1 MTRSRGPAT
10 ISRSSVNLTPNV
22 RSAIRASN
30 RPSQPTHSS
39 ANDAAWTRFESKIE
53 KEQQSIQLCIVCSA
67 LDLFSAEI
75 EGNKAAL
82 YVRREL
88 QFGWLASWI
97 FSFQLSSYA
106 VWLVDLKFHF
116 LWNAILY
123 SGNYDSSNVCKFCH
137 NSMYHKKLLTSCL
150 TF

>member
-106 VWLVDLKFHF
+106 VWLVVISSFTF
-116 LWNAILY
+116 SEMPY
-123 SGNYDSSNVCKFCH
+123 SIREITTLPMSANFVIIVCTTRNY
-137 NSMYHKKLLTSCL
+137 
-150 TF
+150 